1 MPTFKLTFEGYY
13 RDQPPITET
22 LTQWVS
28 AESHARAGLS
38 LYDDFNVVSISTIEQ
53 MNFDISEYLRNNQP
67 DFPEHYQEEPDDG
80 PSEAI
85 GDERYPGMGVY

>member
-28 AESHARAGLS
+28 AESHARAVLS
-38 LYDDFNVVSISTIEQ
+38 LYDDFMVLDLLDIEDVPEF
-53 MNFDISEYLRNNQP
+53 NTAEYLREHRPSPCPRDRDDPPAP
-67 DFPEHYQEEPDDG
+67 DMETPFSERIGEE
-80 PSEAI
+80 
-85 GDERYPGMGVY
+85 R